1 MLGLLFEISNS
12 TEPDNGLI
20 ELDINCDSV
29 VFPEP
34 FSPIIPTERALDK
47 LIFNLSMIVLVEAS
61 NAKVKSL
68 ALIESI

>member
-12 TEPDNGLI
+12 TEPDNCLI

-47 LIFNLSMIVLVEAS
+47 LIFNLSMGQ
-61 NAKVKSL
+61 
-68 ALIESI
+68 LISIIFLISGIIKGT